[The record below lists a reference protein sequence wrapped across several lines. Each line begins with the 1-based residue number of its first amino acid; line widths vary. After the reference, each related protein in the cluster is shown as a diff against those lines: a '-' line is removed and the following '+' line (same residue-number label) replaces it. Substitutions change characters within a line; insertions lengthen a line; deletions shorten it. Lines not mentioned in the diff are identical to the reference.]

1 MLTSILFS
9 ILIASSSAHALVLED
24 METKG
29 TLTST
34 LTHKKVG
41 YYIGSFDPLH
51 KGHESVAQQIID
63 AGFCDY
69 VIVVPAWSTA
79 DQYKNRSAIE
89 HRLDMLFATFEA
101 DPKIIVTRKNPQQ
114 LQQALTEDDP
124 ARTIHEKVTVKASI
138 SGVTFV
144 GIIGSDV
151 VIDMNANE
159 RKRSV
164 FMEGVKIS
172 DTHKDTSVGTVMALP
187 VREFIVSTRE
197 GDDLSTLGGKL
208 GNRPIIKE
216 IKTPFKD
223 LSSTKIREFIKTQK
237 PIDGF
242 VSGGVRDIIEQYHL
256 YAHEDS

>member
-34 LTHKKVG
+34 LAHKKVG

-51 KGHESVAQQIID
+51 KGHESVAHQIVD
-63 AGFCDY
+63 TGLCDY
-69 VIVVPAWSTA
+69 VLVVPAWSTA

-89 HRLDMLFATFEA
+89 HRLDMLFAAFEA
-101 DPKIIVTRKNPQQ
+101 NPKIIVTRKNPKQI
-114 LQQALTEDDP
+114 QQALTEADP
-124 ARTIHEKVTVKASI
+124 MRTIHEKATVKASI
-138 SGVTFV
+138 PGITFV

-151 VIDMNANE
+151 VMSTNADE

-172 DTHKDTSVGTVMALP
+172 KAHKDTSVGTVMALP
-187 VREFIVSTRE
+187 VKEFIVSMRE

-208 GNRPIIKE
+208 GDRPIIEE

-223 LSSTKIREFIKTQK
+223 LSSTKIRELIKAQK
-237 PIDGF
+237 PINDF
-242 VSGGVRDIIEQYHL
+242 VSDGVRGVIEHYHL
-256 YAHEDS
+256 YTHED